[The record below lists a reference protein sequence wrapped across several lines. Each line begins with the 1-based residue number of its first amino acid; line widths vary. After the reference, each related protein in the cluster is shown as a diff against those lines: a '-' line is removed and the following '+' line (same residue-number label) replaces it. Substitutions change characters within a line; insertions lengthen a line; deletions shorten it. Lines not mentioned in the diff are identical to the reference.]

1 MKKLVSKFLRVKCTD
16 CSSEQIVVF
25 NRPAITVKCLTCGKS
40 LVESKGGVGKI
51 NAEIL
56 EVLE

>member
-16 CSSEQIVVF
+16 CSSEQIVF

-40 LVESKGGVGKI
+40 LVESKGGLGKI